1 MHDYRRQKQMAAKTK
16 PGPQDSEIEIR
27 DNDTNSIVDLERL
40 LIPSPKRGSR
50 DPFDSFP
57 IKMQPH
63 MHDLIHL
70 CKRTAP
76 H

>member
-1 MHDYRRQKQMAAKTK
+1 MHDYRRQKQIAANAK
-16 PGPQDSEIEIR
+16 PRLQDVEIEVQ
-27 DNDTNSIVDLERL
+27 DNDAKSIVDLERL

-50 DPFDSFP
+50 DPIDSFL

-63 MHDLIHL
+63 MHDLLYL
-70 CKRTAP
+70 CKPTAL

>member
-1 MHDYRRQKQMAAKTK
+1 MHDYRRQKQIAANAK
-16 PGPQDSEIEIR
+16 PGLYEAEIEIR
-27 DNDTNSIVDLERL
+27 DNDAKSIVDLERL

-50 DPFDSFP
+50 DLFNSFP

-63 MHDLIHL
+63 MHDLIYL
-70 CKRTAP
+70 CKLTAP